1 MLSAYK
7 YFRYLCCTY
16 AYFNIQITYKS
27 LIKTFPYTLNTLS
40 AYRLLGIVYLHLY
53 LMNIFTLKKSP
64 IEAQTSEEFNADA
77 YTILLVSFQWHSR
90 NLKAKYSAMIQ

>member
-1 MLSAYK
+1 MLHIC
-7 YFRYLCCTY
+7 L
-16 AYFNIQITYKS
+16 FNIQITYKS

-90 NLKAKYSAMIQ
+90 NLKVKYSAMIQ